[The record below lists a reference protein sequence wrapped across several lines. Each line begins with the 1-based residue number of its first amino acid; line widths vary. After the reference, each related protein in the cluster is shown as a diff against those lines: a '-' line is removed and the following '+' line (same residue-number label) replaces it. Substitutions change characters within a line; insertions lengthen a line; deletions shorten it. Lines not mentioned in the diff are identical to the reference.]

1 MIQAISD
8 LMIHFNFFQ
17 FLLRLLNAARLF
29 LLFIHF
35 ISVCGFFCLSAVRS
49 KRNLLCIQLAASC
62 AHYFSFVS
70 FVVCISIMLREFE
83 SFGPFNKYLRW
94 RIGMFVCSDELSR

>member
-29 LLFIHF
+29 LFFIHF
-35 ISVCGFFCLSAVRS
+35 ISVCGFFLLIRRAVETEFALHSISRF
-49 KRNLLCIQLAASC
+49 LCALFQFRFFC
-62 AHYFSFVS
+62 CVYFDYA
-70 FVVCISIMLREFE
+70 E
-83 SFGPFNKYLRW
+83 
-94 RIGMFVCSDELSR
+94 RI